1 MSTMTTAATP
11 TAAAATTTTPTTTT
25 TKPIIIGIAGGTG
38 AGKST
43 FAKSI
48 YHGFS
53 GGGSNNNNVNNNN
66 TNFHDCDDTNTTN
79 IAHLSHDDYYKDLS
93 HLPIEERAL
102 INFDHPDSLDSDLLI
117 HHLDQLSRGISIQ
130 VPRYDFKRH
139 CRYQEGE
146 IDDLGRNRGRTVESK
161 RVILVEGI
169 LILSISGLVKLM
181 DLKVFVV
188 RRDLLCYSNFL
199 LSISSLIHL
208 PPHVHN
214 EHGNQQS
221 IIRHEK

>member
-1 MSTMTTAATP
+1 MTTTAT
-11 TAAAATTTTPTTTT
+11 ATTTTPSRPK

-48 YHGFS
+48 YNGF
-53 GGGSNNNNVNNNN
+53 GGTAWGSKLTKFSAATTTTADEN
-66 TNFHDCDDTNTTN
+66 TDDTACHDSDDDD

-102 INFDHPDSLDSDLLI
+102 INFDHPDSLDNELLI
-117 HHLDQLSRGISIQ
+117 HHLDQLSQGLPIK

-146 IDDLGRNRGRTVESK
+146 VDQFGRKEGRVVESK

-169 LILSISGLVKLM
+169 LILSIRGLVKLM
-181 DLKVFVV
+181 DLKVYVV
-188 RRDLLCYSNFL
+188 SKNNDSGSDCVAVFL
-199 LSISSLIHL
+199 PTIPLHFLRPFPHPIH
-208 PPHVHN
+208 
-214 EHGNQQS
+214 
-221 IIRHEK
+221 I

>member
-1 MSTMTTAATP
+1 MSATI
-11 TAAAATTTTPTTTT
+11 A
-25 TKPIIIGIAGGTG
+25 KPIIIGIAGGTG

-48 YHGFS
+48 YHGF
-53 GGGSNNNNVNNNN
+53 GGDGGVSNSNN
-66 TNFHDCDDTNTTN
+66 TNFHDCDDSNTTN

-93 HLPIEERAL
+93 HLPMEERAL
-102 INFDHPDSLDSDLLI
+102 INFDHPDSLDNELFI
-117 HHLDQLSRGISIQ
+117 QHLDQLSRGLSIQ

-146 IDDLGRNRGRTVESK
+146 EDELGRKGGRIVESK

-188 RRDLLCYSNFL
+188 R
-199 LSISSLIHL
+199 
-208 PPHVHN
+208 
-214 EHGNQQS
+214 
-221 IIRHEK
+221 